1 MHRFLVLEGIR
12 KDDPTDRM
20 ATMRR
25 RVKLPTIFSVD
36 DVSQLLETAH
46 RAADDNSV
54 SLFKRA
60 SLARRSALLETL

>member
-1 MHRFLVLEGIR
+1 
-12 KDDPTDRM
+12 M